1 MNEYDTNRI
10 YDIVKR
16 INYKKTENLNE
27 ADCYVLNTC
36 HIREKATDKVYHD
49 IGRIKKNFKNK
60 KKPIVI
66 VSGCV
71 AQAEGEIL
79 LKNERYIDAILGP
92 QSYHKLNETL
102 IKIEKDTKKV
112 NFTNFEVERKF
123 DDLKLIRNSSS
134 KISAFL
140 TIQEGC
146 DKFCKFCVVPY
157 TRGAEYS
164 RPVKELFKECKD
176 LIDNGAREIILL
188 GQNVNA
194 YNSNGKKLS
203 HLIEEISKIEDL
215 KRIRYTTSHP
225 IDFSYDLIEAHKRCN
240 KLMPLIHLPVQSGSN
255 RILQKM
261 NRKHSIKD
269 YMILLNK
276 IKKAN
281 PLVKFS
287 SDFIIGY
294 PGETNNDFEET
305 VKLMKNVKFINSYSF
320 IFSPRPG
327 TPAAKFVE
335 VNANIS
341 KERLKFFQKIA
352 EEIKLNYKK
361 SIFNKNSSVL
371 FENRIG
377 NKNEFFGRDEY
388 LNSVIVKSE
397 EELVGKIK
405 TVNILGGN
413 QNTLNGKVIEKINT
427 KNFAA

>member
-10 YDIVKR
+10 YDIVKKV
-16 INYKKTENLNE
+16 NYKKTKNLNE

-79 LKNERYIDAILGP
+79 LKNERYIDAVIGP
-92 QSYHKLNETL
+92 QSYHQFNETL
-102 IKIEKDTKKV
+102 IKIEKDSKKV
-112 NFTNFEVERKF
+112 NFTNFDVEQKF

-194 YNSNGKKLS
+194 YNSNGEKLS
-203 HLIEEISKIEDL
+203 HLIKEISKIKNL

-225 IDFSYDLIEAHKRCN
+225 IDFSDDLIEAHQNCG

-261 NRKHSIKD
+261 NRKHSVED
-269 YMILLNK
+269 YLILLNK

-294 PGETNNDFEET
+294 PGETKDDFEET
-305 VKLMKNVKFINSYSF
+305 VKLMKNIKFINSYSF

-327 TPAAKFVE
+327 TPAAKFAE

-352 EEIKLNYKK
+352 EEIKLEYKK
-361 SIFNKNSSVL
+361 STFNKKSLVL
-371 FENRIG
+371 FENRVG

-413 QNTLNGKVIEKINT
+413 QNTLNGKVIEKIST

>member
-10 YDIVKR
+10 YDIVKK
-16 INYKKTENLNE
+16 INYKKTKILNE

-79 LKNERYIDAILGP
+79 LKNEKYIDAVIGP
-92 QSYHKLNETL
+92 QSYHQFIETL
-102 IKIEKDTKKV
+102 TKIEEDSKKV
-112 NFTNFEVERKF
+112 NFTDFEVEKKF

-164 RPVKELFKECKD
+164 RSIKELFKECKD

-203 HLIEEISKIEDL
+203 HLIKEISKIDNL

-225 IDFSYDLIEAHKRCN
+225 IDFSDDLIEVHQKCD

-255 RILQKM
+255 KILQKM
-261 NRKHSIKD
+261 NRKHSIED
-269 YMILLNK
+269 YMLLINK
-276 IKKAN
+276 IKKVN

-294 PGETNNDFEET
+294 PGETKDDFEET

-320 IFSPRPG
+320 IYSPRPG
-327 TPAAKFVE
+327 TPAAKLAE
-335 VNANIS
+335 VDVNIS

-352 EEIKLNYKK
+352 EEIKLNYRK
-361 SIFNKNSSVL
+361 SIFNTNSSVL
-371 FENRIG
+371 FENRVG

-388 LNSVIVKSE
+388 LNSVIVKSN

-405 TVNILGGN
+405 TVNILSGN
-413 QNTLNGKVIEKINT
+413 QNTLNGKIIKKINT
-427 KNFAA
+427 TNFAA